1 MRAIARASCQ
11 DLKKL
16 RFHRNISRD
25 IPNEAAVSFY
35 TINVLPILV
44 FRTKSKQ
51 LNAAVSL
58 ENIMGRILQ
67 VILSENMAQN

>member
-1 MRAIARASCQ
+1 MRAIARVSCQ

-16 RFHRNISRD
+16 CFHQNTSRV
-25 IPNEAAVSFY
+25 IPNEAAVSFC

-44 FRTKSKQ
+44 FKTKSKQ

-67 VILSENMAQN
+67 VILSVNMAQN